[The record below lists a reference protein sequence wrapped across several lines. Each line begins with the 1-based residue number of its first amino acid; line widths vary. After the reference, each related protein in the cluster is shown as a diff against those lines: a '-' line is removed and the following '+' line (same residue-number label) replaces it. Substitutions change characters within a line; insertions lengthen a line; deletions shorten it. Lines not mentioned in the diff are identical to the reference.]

1 MSDNID
7 SGAVLGRFDAEKYYK
22 ILLRCVEQIKEKTD
36 FIPEAAVVLGSGLG
50 HFVDSMEVKAEIPY
64 EDIDGFPV
72 STVAGHQG
80 KLVFGKIGGRNI
92 AAMQGRVHYYEGY
105 DVHDVVIPIRVLKLL
120 GANTAVFTNAVGAIN
135 ADYRPGDFVVLSD
148 HISSFM
154 PSPLVGEN
162 ISQLGER
169 FTPVTDLY
177 DSDMRELALSIGQEK
192 DIRVHSGVFLQ
203 VTGPQYETPA
213 EIRMFRMLGADT
225 VGMSTAIEATA
236 AKHMGMRVCAITC
249 VTNMA
254 AGINNSVP
262 SHEEVTATAN
272 KAGKDFSIL
281 LKELITR
288 MS

>member
-1 MSDNID
+1 MSYNKD
-7 SGAVLGRFDAEKYYK
+7 SGAVLGRFDAENYYK

-50 HFVDSMEVKAEIPY
+50 HFVDSMEVIAEIPY

-92 AAMQGRVHYYEGY
+92 VAMQGRVHYYEGY

-120 GANTAVFTNAVGAIN
+120 GSNTAVFTNAVGAIN
-135 ADYRPGDFVVLSD
+135 ADYKPGDFVVLSD

-177 DSDMRELALSIGQEK
+177 DRDMRELALSIGREK

-236 AKHMGMRVCAITC
+236 AKHMGMRVCAINC

>member
-50 HFVDSMEVKAEIPY
+50 HFVDSLEVKAEIPY

-236 AKHMGMRVCAITC
+236 AKHMGMRVCAINC

-281 LKELITR
+281 LEELITR

>member
-1 MSDNID
+1 MEDNAIT
-7 SGAVLGRFDAEKYYK
+7 GAVFGRFDAERYYQT
-22 ILLRCVEQIKEKTD
+22 LLDCVRQIKERTD
-36 FIPEAAVVLGSGLG
+36 FIPDTAVVLGSGLG
-50 HFVDSMEVKAEIPY
+50 HFVEAMDVAAEIPY
-64 EDIDGFPV
+64 GEIEGFPV

-80 KLVFGKIGGRNI
+80 KLVFGEIGGKKV

-120 GANTAVFTNAVGAIN
+120 GAKTAVFTNAVGAIN
-135 ADYRPGDFVVLSD
+135 TDYRPGDFVVLSD
-148 HISSFM
+148 HISSFI

-177 DSDMRELALSIGQEK
+177 DEGLRNLALSIGREK

-236 AKHMGMRVCAITC
+236 AKHMGMRICAINC

-262 SHEEVTATAN
+262 SHEEVTEIAN
-272 KAGKDFSIL
+272 KAGKDFSTL
-281 LKELITR
+281 LRELITR
-288 MS
+288 MD

>member
-1 MSDNID
+1 MEDNAIT
-7 SGAVLGRFDAEKYYK
+7 GAVFGRFDAERYYQT
-22 ILLRCVEQIKEKTD
+22 LLDCVRQIKERTD
-36 FIPEAAVVLGSGLG
+36 FIPDTAVVLGSGLG
-50 HFVDSMEVKAEIPY
+50 HFVEAMDVAAEIPY
-64 EDIDGFPV
+64 SEIDGFPV

-80 KLVFGKIGGRNI
+80 KLVFGEIGGKKV

-120 GANTAVFTNAVGAIN
+120 GAKTAVFTNAVGAIN
-135 ADYRPGDFVVLSD
+135 TDYRPGDFVALRD
-148 HISSFM
+148 HISSFT

-162 ISQLGER
+162 IAQLGER

-177 DSDMRELALSIGQEK
+177 DKGLRELAISIGQEK

-213 EIRMFRMLGADT
+213 EIRMFRLLGADT

-236 AKHMGMRVCAITC
+236 AKHMGMRVCAINC

-254 AGINNSVP
+254 AGIYDSVP
-262 SHEEVTATAN
+262 SHAEVTAIAN
-272 KAGKDFSIL
+272 KAGKDFSTL

-288 MS
+288 MD

>member
-236 AKHMGMRVCAITC
+236 AKHMGMRVCAINC

-254 AGINNSVP
+254 AGINDSVP

-281 LKELITR
+281 LEELITR

>member
-1 MSDNID
+1 M
-7 SGAVLGRFDAEKYYK
+7 
-22 ILLRCVEQIKEKTD
+22 
-36 FIPEAAVVLGSGLG
+36 
-50 HFVDSMEVKAEIPY
+50 
-64 EDIDGFPV
+64 
-72 STVAGHQG
+72 
-80 KLVFGKIGGRNI
+80 
-92 AAMQGRVHYYEGY
+92 
-105 DVHDVVIPIRVLKLL
+105 IPIRVLKLL

-177 DSDMRELALSIGQEK
+177 DRDMRELALSIGREK

-236 AKHMGMRVCAITC
+236 AKHMGMRVCAINC

>member
-7 SGAVLGRFDAEKYYK
+7 SGAVLGRFEAEKYYK

-50 HFVDSMEVKAEIPY
+50 HFVDSMEVKAEISY

-236 AKHMGMRVCAITC
+236 AKHMGMRVSAINC

-262 SHEEVTATAN
+262 SHKEVTATAN

>member
-177 DSDMRELALSIGQEK
+177 DRDMRELALSIGQEK

-213 EIRMFRMLGADT
+213 EIHMFRMLGADT

-236 AKHMGMRVCAITC
+236 AKHMGMRVCAINC

>member
-1 MSDNID
+1 MEDNAIT
-7 SGAVLGRFDAEKYYK
+7 GAVFGRFDAERYYQT
-22 ILLRCVEQIKEKTD
+22 LLDCVRQIKERTD
-36 FIPEAAVVLGSGLG
+36 FIPDTAVVLGSGLG
-50 HFVDSMEVKAEIPY
+50 HFVDAMDVAAEIPY
-64 EDIDGFPV
+64 SEIDGFPV

-80 KLVFGKIGGRNI
+80 KLVFGEIGGKKV

-120 GANTAVFTNAVGAIN
+120 GAKTAVFTNAVGAIN
-135 ADYRPGDFVVLSD
+135 TDYRPGDFVALRD
-148 HISSFM
+148 HISSFT

-162 ISQLGER
+162 IAQLGER

-177 DSDMRELALSIGQEK
+177 DKGLRELAISIGQEK

-213 EIRMFRMLGADT
+213 EIRMFRLLGADT

-236 AKHMGMRVCAITC
+236 AKHMGMRVCAINC

-254 AGINNSVP
+254 AGIYDSVP
-262 SHEEVTATAN
+262 SHEEVTAIAN
-272 KAGKDFSIL
+272 KAGKDFSTL

-288 MS
+288 MD

>member
-177 DSDMRELALSIGQEK
+177 DSAMRELALSIGQEK

-236 AKHMGMRVCAITC
+236 AKHMGMRVCAINC

-272 KAGKDFSIL
+272 KAGNDFSIL

>member
-1 MSDNID
+1 MEDRTITEA
-7 SGAVLGRFDAEKYYK
+7 GTGRFDADAYYK
-22 ILLRCVEQIKEKTD
+22 VLLNCVRQIKEKTD
-36 FIPEAAVVLGSGLG
+36 FVPDVAVVLGSGLG
-50 HFVDSMEVKAEIPY
+50 HFVDAMEVVAEIPY
-64 EDIDGFPV
+64 REIDGFPV

-80 KLVFGKIGGRNI
+80 KLVFGMVGGKKTV
-92 AAMQGRVHYYEGY
+92 AMQGRVHYYEGY

-120 GANTAVFTNAVGAIN
+120 GAKTAVFTNAVGAIN
-135 ADYRPGDFVVLSD
+135 TDYRPGDFVVLRD

-177 DSDMRELALSIGQEK
+177 DEGLRELAVSIGREK
-192 DIRVHSGVFLQ
+192 EIRVHSGVFLQ

-213 EIRMFRMLGADT
+213 EIRMFRLLGADT

-236 AKHMGMRVCAITC
+236 AKHMGMRICAINC

-254 AGINNSVP
+254 AGINDSSP
-262 SHEEVTATAN
+262 SHEEVTAIAN
-272 KAGKDFSIL
+272 KAGKDFSTL

-288 MS
+288 MD

>member
-1 MSDNID
+1 MEDRTITEA
-7 SGAVLGRFDAEKYYK
+7 GTGRFDADAYYK
-22 ILLRCVEQIKEKTD
+22 VLLNCVRQIEEKTD
-36 FIPEAAVVLGSGLG
+36 FVPDVAVVLGSGLG
-50 HFVDSMEVKAEIPY
+50 HFVDAMEVVAEIPY
-64 EDIDGFPV
+64 REIDGFPV

-80 KLVFGKIGGRNI
+80 KLVFGMVGGKKT

-120 GANTAVFTNAVGAIN
+120 GAGTAVFTNAVGAIN
-135 ADYRPGDFVVLSD
+135 TEYRPGDFVVLRD

-162 ISQLGER
+162 VSELGER

-177 DSDMRELALSIGQEK
+177 DEGLRELAVSIGREK
-192 DIRVHSGVFLQ
+192 EIRVHSGVFLQ

-213 EIRMFRMLGADT
+213 EIRMFRLLGADT

-236 AKHMGMRVCAITC
+236 AKHMGMRICAINC

-254 AGINNSVP
+254 AGINDSSP
-262 SHEEVTATAN
+262 SHEEVTAIAN
-272 KAGKDFSIL
+272 KAGKDFSTL
-281 LKELITR
+281 LTELITR
-288 MS
+288 MD

>member
-22 ILLRCVEQIKEKTD
+22 IRLRCVEQIKEKTD

-50 HFVDSMEVKAEIPY
+50 HFVDSMEVKAEISY

-236 AKHMGMRVCAITC
+236 AKHMGMRVCAINC

-254 AGINNSVP
+254 AGINDSVP

-281 LKELITR
+281 LEELITR

>member
-7 SGAVLGRFDAEKYYK
+7 SRAVLGRFDAEKYYK

-236 AKHMGMRVCAITC
+236 AKHMGMRVCAINC

-272 KAGKDFSIL
+272 KAGKDFSLL

>member
-50 HFVDSMEVKAEIPY
+50 HFVDSMEVKAEISY

-236 AKHMGMRVCAITC
+236 AKHMGMRVCAINC

-254 AGINNSVP
+254 AGINDSVP

>member
-50 HFVDSMEVKAEIPY
+50 HFVDSMEVKAEISY

-236 AKHMGMRVCAITC
+236 AKHMGMRVCAINC

>member
-1 MSDNID
+1 MSYNKD
-7 SGAVLGRFDAEKYYK
+7 SGAVLGRFDAENYYK

-50 HFVDSMEVKAEIPY
+50 HFVDSMEVIAEIPY

-92 AAMQGRVHYYEGY
+92 VAMQGRVHYYEGY

-135 ADYRPGDFVVLSD
+135 ADYKPGDFVVLSD

-177 DSDMRELALSIGQEK
+177 DRDMRELALSIGREK

-236 AKHMGMRVCAITC
+236 AKHMGMRVCAINC

>member
-236 AKHMGMRVCAITC
+236 AKHMGMRVCAINC

>member
-50 HFVDSMEVKAEIPY
+50 HFVDSMEVKAEISY

-80 KLVFGKIGGRNI
+80 KLVFGKIGGSNI

-236 AKHMGMRVCAITC
+236 AKHMGMRVCAINC

-254 AGINNSVP
+254 AGINDSVP

>member
-50 HFVDSMEVKAEIPY
+50 HFVDSMEVKAEISY

-236 AKHMGMRVCAITC
+236 AKHMGMRVCAINC

-281 LKELITR
+281 LEELITR

>member
-1 MSDNID
+1 MSDNKD

-92 AAMQGRVHYYEGY
+92 AAMQGRVHFYEGY

-236 AKHMGMRVCAITC
+236 AKHMGMRVCAINC

>member
-1 MSDNID
+1 MEDNTIT
-7 SGAVLGRFDAEKYYK
+7 GAVFGRFDADRYYQ
-22 ILLRCVEQIKEKTD
+22 LLLDCVKQIKEKTD
-36 FIPEAAVVLGSGLG
+36 FAPDTAVVLGSGLG
-50 HFVDSMEVKAEIPY
+50 HFVEAMEVSSEIPY
-64 EDIDGFPV
+64 SEIEGFPV

-80 KLVFGKIGGRNI
+80 KLVFGEIGGKKI

-120 GANTAVFTNAVGAIN
+120 GAGTAVFTNAVGAIN

-148 HISSFM
+148 HISSFT

-177 DSDMRELALSIGQEK
+177 DRDLRELALSIGREK

-213 EIRMFRMLGADT
+213 EIRMFRLLGADT

-236 AKHMGMRVCAITC
+236 AKHMGMRVCAINC

-254 AGINNSVP
+254 AGINDSVP

-272 KAGKDFSIL
+272 KAGRDFSIL
-281 LKELITR
+281 LRELITR
-288 MS
+288 MD